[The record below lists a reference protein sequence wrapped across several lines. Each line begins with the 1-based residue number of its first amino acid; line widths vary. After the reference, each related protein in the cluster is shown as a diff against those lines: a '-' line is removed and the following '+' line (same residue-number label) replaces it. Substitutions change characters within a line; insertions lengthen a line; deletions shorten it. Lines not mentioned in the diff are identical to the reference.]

1 MAVPVT
7 SHRSVGWGHILHTH
21 THRHTHTR
29 SSWRQTGFIRFFWGI
44 GGSFAPFLSRFC
56 PVSVPF
62 SEMLY
67 PHWIHGGG
75 RGRGG
80 FFWNTSGGDLTGGLD
95 QLLAFWIHLEA
106 IRRLSWDFL
115 GLVSGLFW
123 GISWRDLLEGFSST
137 FANGSLRILW
147 GLQSIGRRS
156 PRLSWDSFGPFED
169 SWGISW
175 RDSSTFVKGSKSP
188 FLDPEDIS

>member
-7 SHRSVGWGHILHTH
+7 SHRSVGWGHIL
-21 THRHTHTR
+21 HTHTR

-44 GGSFAPFLSRFC
+44 GGSFAPFLPRFQRC
-56 PVSVPF
+56 STLIG
-62 SEMLY
+62 ST
-67 PHWIHGGG
+67 GG
-75 RGRGG
+75 RRGG
-80 FFWNTSGGDLTGGLD
+80 EGGFLEHIWRRFDWSGGLD

-156 PRLSWDSFGPFED
+156 PRLSWDSFWPPL
-169 SWGISW
+169 
-175 RDSSTFVKGSKSP
+175 TY
-188 FLDPEDIS
+188 